1 MKSLEK
7 KNIYLGFFISV
18 IVLLLCYNVINADEK
33 IKIYADKISVDDINE
48 EVIAIG
54 EAIAINEDDVKIKS
68 DILIYEKKNKLLEAN
83 GNIISK
89 DTFLLD
95 AFLNCST
102 KSPIKRIDAI
112 IIKVM
117 KKEYKNFFNI

>member
-7 KNIYLGFFISV
+7 KNIYLAFFISV

-33 IKIYADKISVDDINE
+33 IKIYADQISVDEINE

-68 DILIYEKKNKLLEAN
+68 DILMYEKKK
-83 GNIISK
+83 
-89 DTFLLD
+89 
-95 AFLNCST
+95 
-102 KSPIKRIDAI
+102 
-112 IIKVM
+112 
-117 KKEYKNFFNI
+117 